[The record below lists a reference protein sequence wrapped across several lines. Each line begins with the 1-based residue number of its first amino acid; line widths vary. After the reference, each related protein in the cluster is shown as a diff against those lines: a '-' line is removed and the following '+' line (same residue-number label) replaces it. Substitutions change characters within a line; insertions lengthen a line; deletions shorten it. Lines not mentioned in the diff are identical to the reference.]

1 MLEAVGL
8 TGVAGGRLLGGRE
21 GVDRRRGVARAR
33 QGVVQGRG
41 EAWGRGVA
49 RGRGEAWG
57 QGGARLMS
65 TVTASFV
72 IGPHADK
79 QINQFKIRLK
89 LEYN

>member
-49 RGRGEAWG
+49 RM
-57 QGGARLMS
+57 MS